1 MQFLW
6 LLPLKKEKGGKG
18 KRENTGRDLFLCLA
32 LSVSLQQSA
41 FCSFFLSFFFFFSS
55 FMACGRRNRCPIKTS
70 FFFFRG
76 FILRARRTKRENS
89 VKVRW
94 RCATGHWLRC
104 FRVVNTC
111 LFFFFF
117 LVTVFCLCVP
127 LCTYFC
133 CVTCIFFF
141 PPLSFVPHSLLFF
154 FSSTP
159 KSVAGERWARTKVA

>member
-41 FCSFFLSFFFFFSS
+41 FCSFFLSFFFFF
-55 FMACGRRNRCPIKTS
+55 FFFYGLRQEKPVPYKNV

-111 LFFFFF
+111 FFFFF

-133 CVTCIFFF
+133 CVTCLFFS
-141 PPLSFVPHSLLFF
+141 PLSFVPHSLLFF